1 VCELILRNVCQ
12 IVEEDTIKKHKK
24 TMSHHSSSDS
34 DDDDDDFGNF
44 SDASFESE
52 DTTTQSTEKLVGCAL
67 DELFGHEPTHYKT
80 GTVNSGDPDK
90 ILAGLLADERPNVIY
105 HQLVDSDNR
114 DIPAF
119 IWNRSNLRSTLLHIL
134 RLKDPQTLL
143 ESSTGSTMNDTEK
156 NLSLV
161 TMDDSL
167 YLKAMALVQDTENP
181 VNDNTL
187 LLKERFGIGYIPQ
200 LTQPSLT
207 ADFNRE
213 LKEKIPSLLNKS
225 IDGNTT
231 DDMDGY
237 HDTICNAIDLL
248 IVELRSLYEKQLQL
262 ENDKQ
267 TYERVITNLS
277 GHTQRL
283 QRDEIAMFNKKK
295 TQYKR
300 WHRFSW
306 GGK

>member
-1 VCELILRNVCQ
+1 
-12 IVEEDTIKKHKK
+12 
-24 TMSHHSSSDS
+24 MSHHSNS

-52 DTTTQSTEKLVGCAL
+52 DTTTQLTETLVNSAL
-67 DELFGHEPTHYKT
+67 DKLFGNESFHYKI
-80 GTVNSGDPDK
+80 DPQNNDDNPNK

-105 HQLVDSDNR
+105 NQLVDSDNR

-134 RLKDPQTLL
+134 RLKDPQTAL
-143 ESSTGSTMNDTEK
+143 DTKNTERIDSQEK
-156 NLSLV
+156 HLSAV

-167 YLKAMALVQDTENP
+167 YVKVMDLVKDIEKPLK
-181 VNDNTL
+181 DNTL
-187 LLKERFGIGYIPQ
+187 ILREQFDLAYMPP
-200 LTQPSLT
+200 LTQPSLA
-207 ADFNRE
+207 ADLNRE
-213 LKEKIPSLLNKS
+213 LKERIPSLLGETN
-225 IDGNTT
+225 NNEE
-231 DDMDGY
+231 Y
-237 HDTICNAIDLL
+237 HDMLCNAIDLL
-248 IVELRSLYEKQLQL
+248 ILELRSLYERQL
-262 ENDKQ
+262 ELEADKQ